1 MIKSTLALRRV
12 VVAIPTL
19 AEVRAEMVAALKA
32 VTEPAVALATVVSSV
47 GGYSSGWGYNGLG
60 YIVDGAL
67 ILVII
72 NGMDLSITSD
82 TKKGNERSMPTVDI
96 HSYGGHNQQW
106 WWWSLWKTESA

>member
-1 MIKSTLALRRV
+1 MIKSLALRRV

-19 AEVRAEMVAALKA
+19 AEVRAAMVAALIA

-47 GGYSSGWGYNGLG
+47 GYSSGG
-60 YIVDGAL
+60 IVDGAL

-82 TKKGNERSMPTVDI
+82 TKKGN
-96 HSYGGHNQQW
+96 
-106 WWWSLWKTESA
+106 